1 MRKPEHKIPAS
12 RTLLLFLP
20 ALILCFVILILA
32 QNWMLMTVRRD
43 KQEQT
48 YSMLHLIRSTT
59 DLSLDQMYKLS
70 QMLLLDNDIAKF
82 IYQGEIESGS
92 VDIQTLIDAKGVL
105 PTATNINAMLAE
117 VYIYSNRSG

>member
-1 MRKPEHKIPAS
+1 
-12 RTLLLFLP
+12 
-20 ALILCFVILILA
+20 
-32 QNWMLMTVRRD
+32 MTVRRD